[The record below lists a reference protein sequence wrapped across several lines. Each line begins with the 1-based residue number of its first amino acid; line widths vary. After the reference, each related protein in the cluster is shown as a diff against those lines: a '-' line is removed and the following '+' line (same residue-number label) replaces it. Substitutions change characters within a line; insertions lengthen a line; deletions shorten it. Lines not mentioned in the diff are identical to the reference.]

1 MLKGGAYPQPLP
13 KGKGVGFNGYKVLPS
28 REGFRIGL
36 HLLVHQVKDIAV
48 EGEEAFGRRE
58 FLGGAGDITLPV
70 AGVEFS
76 EHWVVEH

>member
-1 MLKGGAYPQPLP
+1 MFRDVVHLSYRCDIVVAKWSRGAL
-13 KGKGVGFNGYKVLPS
+13 
-28 REGFRIGL
+28 GL
-36 HLLVHQVKDIAV
+36 VVHEIEDIAV

-58 FLGGAGDITLPV
+58 LLGGAGDVALPV

>member
-1 MLKGGAYPQPLP
+1 M
-13 KGKGVGFNGYKVLPS
+13 
-28 REGFRIGL
+28 
-36 HLLVHQVKDIAV
+36 VHEIEDIAL